1 MKQGIKMDKI
11 FVFDFIR
18 LNTQIITQQ
27 HSLVTSHSSSQW
39 LEALIPI
46 HHELCVAPP
55 FALFAQQHNIVELV
69 CLTHNCR
76 SVARETSLPQIKVGA
91 KALEVLSKSYP
102 NRINLKIFNAH
113 GSKGPSRNGFIT
125 TRSGTCTFPPTHKF
139 TLILPTIRRTN
150 S

>member
-18 LNTQIITQQ
+18 LNTQIITKQ
-27 HSLVTSHSSSQW
+27 HSPVTSHSSSQW

-69 CLTHNCR
+69 CLTYNCK
-76 SVARETSLPQIKVGA
+76 SVAREASLPQIKVGA
-91 KALEVLSKSYP
+91 KALEVLSKSNP

-113 GSKGPSRNGFIT
+113 GVEGPIKKWFHYHPIWHMYLSSHSQIHSNPSNYKT
-125 TRSGTCTFPPTHKF
+125 D
-139 TLILPTIRRTN
+139 
-150 S
+150 

>member
-69 CLTHNCR
+69 CLTYNCR

-113 GSKGPSRNGFIT
+113 GRRAHQKMVSL
-125 TRSGTCTFPPTHKF
+125 PPDLAHVPF
-139 TLILPTIRRTN
+139 LPLTN
-150 S
+150 SL

>member
-69 CLTHNCR
+69 CLTYNCK
-76 SVARETSLPQIKVGA
+76 SVARETSLSQIKVGPKHLKCCRKVTPIA
-91 KALEVLSKSYP
+91 STSKFSMLTVEGPIKKWFHYHPIWHMYLSSHSQIHS
-102 NRINLKIFNAH
+102 N
-113 GSKGPSRNGFIT
+113 PSNYKT
-125 TRSGTCTFPPTHKF
+125 D
-139 TLILPTIRRTN
+139 
-150 S
+150 